1 MQEAQLGGGSS
12 ISPAIEGAPWGFKQ
26 QLEESAEPWTETKVA
41 ETSGNRTVFLA
52 ALLVSHL

>member
-12 ISPAIEGAPWGFKQ
+12 ISLVIQGALWGFKQ
-26 QLEESAEPWTETKVA
+26 QLEQSAQPWTETKVA
-41 ETSGNRTVFLA
+41 EASGNRAVFLA